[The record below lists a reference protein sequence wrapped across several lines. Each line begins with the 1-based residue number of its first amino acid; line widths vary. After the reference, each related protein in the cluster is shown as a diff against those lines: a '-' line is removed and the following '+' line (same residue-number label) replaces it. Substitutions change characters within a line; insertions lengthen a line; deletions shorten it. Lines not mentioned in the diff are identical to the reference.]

1 MKRHTRRGALLLLLA
16 LAPFAVVAV
25 QSVANRWTGPALVP
39 QDVGLRGWRAVL
51 DDPQLWRA
59 VINSAGVAVVAT
71 LVALPIGW
79 GAARA
84 AAAVT
89 GRMRLAVLGAVLL
102 PLVVPPLAVGTGLAT
117 WLLRLGLA
125 DSIAG
130 VTIAHLLYVLPY
142 VVLGLLPGFDRSLS
156 DGEEAAEVL
165 GAGSM
170 LRFRTVTLPAM
181 RASVALAAA
190 LGFIV
195 SWSQYGTSL
204 AVGGGIPLLPLVVVP
219 FLRADAQ
226 IGAALTIVLLL
237 PAAAVAAAAAA
248 SNRSPR
254 PTVEVP

>member
-1 MKRHTRRGALLLLLA
+1 MKQPARRGAVLLLLA
-16 LAPFAVVAV
+16 VAPLVVVVV
-25 QSVANRWTGPALVP
+25 QSVANRWTGAALVP
-39 QDVGLRGWRAVL
+39 QEVGTRGWRAVL

-59 VINSAGVAVVAT
+59 VTNSAAVALLAT
-71 LVALPIGW
+71 LAALPIAW

-84 AAAVT
+84 AASIS
-89 GRMRLAVLGAVLL
+89 GRLRLLILGVVLL

-142 VVLGLLPGFDRSLS
+142 VVLGLLPGFDRALS
-156 DGEEAAEVL
+156 DREEAAEVL

-170 LRFRTVTLPAM
+170 LRFGTVTLPAM

-219 FLRADAQ
+219 FLRADPQ
-226 IGAALTIVLLL
+226 IGAALTVVLLL
-237 PAAAVAAAAAA
+237 PAAAVAVAAAT
-248 SNRSPR
+248 SSRSPR